1 MLDSEVSPESI
12 VLLGAT
18 SAAATASTA
27 ATRSYDDA
35 SLLSETAEIQQ
46 LLQNARRAAEAEA
59 VSAAAL
65 LPSNRAT
72 PARAVAASH
81 GAGASLDSA
90 AAALQR
96 AAADVLRLLQP
107 AESGTGGA
115 TANAQLREIA
125 ATIGRQLL
133 SAAGQSSSAG
143 PS

>member
-1 MLDSEVSPESI
+1 MLDSEVSPEGI

-18 SAAATASTA
+18 GAAATASTA
-27 ATRSYDDA
+27 AARSYDDA

-46 LLQNARRAAEAEA
+46 LLHNARRAAEAEA

-72 PARAVAASH
+72 PARPAASH
-81 GAGASLDSA
+81 GAGVSQDSA
-90 AAALQR
+90 VAALQR

-115 TANAQLREIA
+115 AANAQLREMA
-125 ATIGRQLL
+125 AAIGRQLL
-133 SAAGQSSSAG
+133 SAAGQASPTV